1 MVIGIIGGGASG
13 MMAALCACGNPEN
26 RVILFERQSRLG
38 RKLMA
43 TGNGRCNL
51 SNRAASVEHY
61 HGRDPGFVAPCL
73 ERFGVEDTLAFFR
86 DLGLVTVTE
95 PDGKIYPFSDQAN
108 SVSDVLRL
116 ALEASD
122 AELRLG
128 CEIRELRQDS
138 GGFTAVWDG
147 GEERLDR
154 VIVAAGGLAGRQ
166 LGGSDA
172 GYELLASLGHRCT
185 RLYPSLVQLRTDPT
199 WVRSCKGVRAQAQA
213 TLLQGE
219 QVLAEETGEVQF
231 TDFGVSGPCI
241 FSLARACAGR
251 RGMLAVVL
259 DLCPC
264 LDETELIAHLTE
276 RRERFP
282 ALTLENYLTGLL
294 HNRLGRTV
302 LRERK
307 LALTQTAASLTG
319 ADIARIAAG
328 IKAFRIEVLGPM
340 DLSQAQVT
348 AGGMK
353 TSEFDPVTLE
363 SKLVPGLY
371 ATGEV
376 LDVDGDCGGYN
387 LQWAWSSGYTA
398 GLTLH
403 RENPA

>member
-13 MMAALCACGNPEN
+13 MMAALSACARPEN

-51 SNRAASVEHY
+51 SNRNASVGHY
-61 HGRDPGFVAPCL
+61 HGRDPEFVAPCL
-73 ERFGVEDTLAFFR
+73 ERFGVEKTLDFFR
-86 DLGLVTVTE
+86 GLGLVTVTE
-95 PDGKIYPFSDQAN
+95 PDGRIYPFSDQAN

-116 ALEASD
+116 ALEQSPC
-122 AELRLG
+122 ELRLG
-128 CEIRELRQDS
+128 CEIRALRYEN
-138 GGFTAVWDG
+138 GGFTVTFDG
-147 GEERLDR
+147 GEERLDK

-166 LGGSDA
+166 LGGSDM
-172 GYELLASLGHRCT
+172 GYELLKALGHRCT
-185 RLYPSLVQLRTDPT
+185 KLYPSLVQLRTDPT
-199 WVRSCKGVRAQAQA
+199 WVRSCKGVRAQAAA
-213 TLLQGE
+213 TLYQGSS
-219 QVLAEETGEVQF
+219 VLAQETGEVQF

-264 LDETELIAHLTE
+264 LRGAELISHLTE
-276 RRERFP
+276 RRARFP

-302 LRERK
+302 LRERGFS
-307 LALTQTAASLTG
+307 LTQTAETLTG
-319 ADIARIAAG
+319 NDIARIAVG
-328 IKAFRIEVLGPM
+328 MKAFHIDVLGPM
-340 DLSQAQVT
+340 DLTQAQVT
-348 AGGMK
+348 AGGMR
-353 TSEFDPVTLE
+353 TDEFDPVTLE
-363 SKLVPGLY
+363 SRLVPGLY

-376 LDVDGDCGGYN
+376 LDVDGDCGGFN

-398 GLTLH
+398 GLLEH
-403 RENPA
+403 REDPS

>member
-13 MMAALCACGNPEN
+13 MMAALSACANPEN

-51 SNRAASVEHY
+51 SNRNASVEHY
-61 HGRDPGFVAPCL
+61 HGRDPEFVIPCL
-73 ERFGVEDTLAFFR
+73 ERFGVENTLDFFR

-95 PDGKIYPFSDQAN
+95 PDGRIYPFSDQAN

-116 ALEASD
+116 ALEASPV
-122 AELRLG
+122 ELRLG
-128 CEIRELRQDS
+128 CEIRELRRED
-138 GGFTAVWDG
+138 GGFIVTFDG

-154 VIVAAGGLAGRQ
+154 IIVAAGGLAGCQ
-166 LGGSDA
+166 LGGSDR
-172 GYELLASLGHRCT
+172 GYELLKSLGHRCT

-199 WVRSCKGVRAQAQA
+199 WVRSCKGVRAQAAA
-213 TLLQGE
+213 TLYQGDK
-219 QVLAEETGEVQF
+219 VLARETGEVQF

-264 LDETELIAHLTE
+264 LDETELLSHLTA

-282 ALTLENYLTGLL
+282 DLTLENYLTGLL

-302 LRERK
+302 LRERG
-307 LALTQTAASLTG
+307 LALTRNAGSLKNN
-319 ADIARIAAG
+319 DIARIVSG
-328 IKAFRIEVLGPM
+328 IKAFRIDVLGPM
-340 DLSQAQVT
+340 DLTQAQVT
-348 AGGMK
+348 AGGMR
-353 TSEFDPVTLE
+353 TDEFDPVTLE
-363 SKLVPGLY
+363 SRLVPGLY

-376 LDVDGDCGGYN
+376 LDVDGDCGGFN

-398 GLTLH
+398 GRTEH
-403 RENPA
+403 RENPT

>member
-13 MMAALCACGNPEN
+13 MIAALSACRNTEN

-51 SNRAASVEHY
+51 SNRAASAAHY
-61 HGRDPGFVAPCL
+61 HGRDPEFVVPCL

-86 DLGLVTVTE
+86 ELGLVTVTE

-116 ALEASD
+116 ALEASA

-128 CEIRELRQDS
+128 CEIRELRAED

-154 VIVAAGGLAGRQ
+154 VIVAAGGLAGHQ
-166 LGGSDA
+166 LGGSEA
-172 GYELLASLGHRCT
+172 GYELLKALGHRCT
-185 RLYPSLVQLRTDPT
+185 KLYPSLVQLRTDPT
-199 WVRSCKGVRAQAQA
+199 WVRSCKGVRAQAAA

-219 QVLAEETGEVQF
+219 NVLAQETGEVQF

-264 LDETELIAHLTE
+264 LDEREIIDHLTA

-282 ALTLENYLTGLL
+282 ELTLENYLTGLL

-307 LALTQTAASLTG
+307 LALTQTAASLTKN
-319 ADIARIAAG
+319 DIARIAAG
-328 IKAFRIEVLGPM
+328 IKAFRIDVLGPM
-340 DLSQAQVT
+340 DLSQAPVT
-348 AGGMK
+348 AGGM
-353 TSEFDPVTLE
+353 TTDEFDPVTLE
-363 SKLVPGLY
+363 SRLVPGLY

-376 LDVDGDCGGYN
+376 LDIDGDCGGFN

-403 RENPA
+403 RETEA

>member
-1 MVIGIIGGGASG
+1 MEKLTSWDEFEKTIFTPEEIAESDLRVALIGELIKARDEQGISQKELEKLSG
-13 MMAALCACGNPEN
+13 VKQPSIA
-26 RVILFERQSRLG
+26 RLE
-38 RKLMA
+38 KLH
-43 TGNGRCNL
+43 T
-51 SNRAASVEHY
+51 
-61 HGRDPGFVAPCL
+61 DPRLHTLIKLLVPLGK
-73 ERFGVEDTLAFFR
+73 TLAI
-86 DLGLVTVTE
+86 V
-95 PDGKIYPFSDQAN
+95 P
-108 SVSDVLRL
+108 
-116 ALEASD
+116 
-122 AELRLG
+122 
-128 CEIRELRQDS
+128 
-138 GGFTAVWDG
+138 
-147 GEERLDR
+147 LDR

-185 RLYPSLVQLRTDPT
+185 KLYPSLVQLRTDPT
-199 WVRSCKGVRAQAQA
+199 WVRSCKGVRAQAAA

-219 QVLAEETGEVQF
+219 NVLAQETGEVQF

-241 FSLARACAGR
+241 FSLARYCAGR

-264 LDETELIAHLTE
+264 LDEGEIIDHLTA

-282 ALTLENYLTGLL
+282 ELTLENYLTGLL

-307 LALTQTAASLTG
+307 LALTQTAASLTKN
-319 ADIARIAAG
+319 DIARIAAG
-328 IKAFRIEVLGPM
+328 IKAFRIDVLGPM

-363 SKLVPGLY
+363 SRLVPGLY

-376 LDVDGDCGGYN
+376 LDVDGDCGGFN
-387 LQWAWSSGYTA
+387 LQWAWSSGWTA

-403 RENPA
+403 REAEA

>member
-13 MMAALCACGNPEN
+13 MMAALSACRNTGH

-51 SNRAASVEHY
+51 SNRNASVEHY
-61 HGRDPGFVAPCL
+61 HGRDPEFAAPCL
-73 ERFGVEDTLAFFR
+73 ERFGVEQTLAFFR
-86 DLGLVTVTE
+86 ELGLVTVTE
-95 PDGKIYPFSDQAN
+95 PDGRVYPFSDQAN

-116 ALEASD
+116 ALEAS
-122 AELRLG
+122 AVELRLG
-128 CEIRELRQDS
+128 CEIRELS
-138 GGFTAVWDG
+138 YENGGFTVTYDG

-166 LGGSDA
+166 LGGSDM
-172 GYELLASLGHRCT
+172 GYELLKSLGHRCT
-185 RLYPSLVQLRTDPT
+185 KLYPSLVQLRTDPT

-213 TLLQGE
+213 TLYQGDN
-219 QVLAEETGEVQF
+219 VLAQETGEVQF

-264 LDETELIAHLTE
+264 LDETELFDHLSA
-276 RRERFP
+276 RRARFP
-282 ALTLENYLTGLL
+282 ELTLENYLTGLL

-302 LRERK
+302 LRERG
-307 LALTQTAASLTG
+307 LSLTQTAGSLTRS
-319 ADIARIAAG
+319 DISRICAG

-340 DLSQAQVT
+340 DLTQAQVT

-353 TSEFDPVTLE
+353 TAEFDPVTLE
-363 SKLVPGLY
+363 SRLVPGLY

-376 LDVDGDCGGYN
+376 LDIDGDCGGFN
-387 LQWAWSSGYTA
+387 LQWAWSSGWTA
-398 GLTLH
+398 GLTEH
-403 RENPA
+403 REAPA

>member
-1 MVIGIIGGGASG
+1 MIIGVIGGGASG
-13 MMAALCACGNPEN
+13 MMAALSACRNTEN
-26 RVILFERQSRLG
+26 RVVLFERQSRLG

-51 SNRAASVEHY
+51 SNTNASVEHY
-61 HGRDPGFVAPCL
+61 HGRDPEFVVPCL
-73 ERFGVEDTLAFFR
+73 ERFGVEETLAFFR
-86 DLGLVTVTE
+86 TLGLVTVTE
-95 PDGKIYPFSDQAN
+95 PDGRIYPFSDQAN

-116 ALEASD
+116 ALEAGPVD
-122 AELRLG
+122 LRLG
-128 CEIRELRQDS
+128 CEIRELRRED
-138 GGFTAVWDG
+138 GGFTVTFDG
-147 GEERLDR
+147 GEQRLDR

-166 LGGSDA
+166 LGGSDM
-172 GYELLASLGHRCT
+172 GYELLKSLGHRCT

-199 WVRSCKGVRAQAQA
+199 WVRSCKGVRAQAAA
-213 TLLQGE
+213 TLYQGDR
-219 QVLAEETGEVQF
+219 VLARETGEVQF

-264 LDETELIAHLTE
+264 MSKEEIDDHLND

-302 LRERK
+302 LRERG
-307 LALTQTAASLTG
+307 LALTQSVGSLTRSD
-319 ADIARIAAG
+319 AARIAAG

-340 DLSQAQVT
+340 DLTQAQVT
-348 AGGMK
+348 AGGMR
-353 TSEFDPVTLE
+353 TDEFDPVTLE
-363 SKLVPGLY
+363 SRLVPGLY

-376 LDVDGDCGGYN
+376 LDVDGDCGGFN
-387 LQWAWSSGYTA
+387 LQWAWSSGWTA
-398 GLTLH
+398 GLTEH
-403 RENPA
+403 REAAT